1 MCYNIGKKGM
11 VINMKKSIICI
22 VLALSML
29 LFSACS
35 AEPIGSSIPSE
46 AALSSEESE
55 SQSAD
60 APSEESEPEPETPS
74 EEESESSANE
84 DISQQETYYK
94 SENGVIEAEYFV
106 TKDFPIVEDAG
117 KYYFDFTPE
126 SFLEAVN
133 AFVEE
138 NMTDPTPYSFIDRA
152 ELDALNIPAEYVGFE
167 NEAGV
172 VGLLA
177 IDPDNGNVS
186 AVGAG
191 TSEALLPPGVS
202 NELSHLSVQSVAF
215 LMVVDPNMVIGYA
228 GMVTTDMSI
237 AGMISGPASDLYAY
251 SSSRGRV
258 GYNIVQIGDVLTF
271 VFVPLP
277 EGAIN
282 L

>member
-1 MCYNIGKKGM
+1 
-11 VINMKKSIICI
+11 MKKRI
-22 VLALSML
+22 VCVVLTLSML

-35 AEPIGSSIPSE
+35 AKPVGGSVSSEP
-46 AALSSEESE
+46 ALSSEESKPKSE
-55 SQSAD
+55 D
-60 APSEESEPEPETPS
+60 ASSEESKPEPESSS
-74 EEESESSANE
+74 EEEPESSASE
-84 DISQQETYYK
+84 EVSQQETYYK

-106 TKDFPIVEDAG
+106 TKDFPIVEQAG
-117 KYYFDFTPE
+117 KYYFDFTPD

-133 AFVEE
+133 VFIEE
-138 NMTDPTPYSFIDRA
+138 NMANPTPYRFIDRA
-152 ELDALNIPAEYVGFE
+152 ELDALNIPAEYVGFQ

-177 IDPDNGNVS
+177 IDPDNGKVC

-191 TSEALLPPGVS
+191 TSEGLLPSGVS
-202 NELSHLSVQSVAF
+202 NELTHLSVQSVAF

-228 GMVTTDMSI
+228 GMVTTDMAM

-251 SSSRGRV
+251 SDATGRV

-277 EGAIN
+277 EGAIQ